1 MYEILIIVFLI
12 IAIAIVGLVLIQK
25 GKGADMGASFGAGAS
40 ATLFGSAG
48 TGNFLTRTTTIL
60 GILFFI
66 VSLALANISSK
77 KDSATTSPFS
87 NIGNGTPST
96 TAVQLPATGT
106 IPTDNGSTGSQPL
119 TIKPEQTSPTSDIPE

>member
-1 MYEILIIVFLI
+1 MYGILIVVYLV
-12 IAIAIVGLVLIQK
+12 IAVAIVALVLIQK

-66 VSLALANISSK
+66 LSIVLANLDSK
-77 KDSATTSPFS
+77 NDAGKTFY
-87 NIGNGTPST
+87 NIGDDTPVATQQSEDGQKPVT
-96 TAVQLPATGT
+96 TDSLIHQ
-106 IPTDNGSTGSQPL
+106 
-119 TIKPEQTSPTSDIPE
+119 EQVNPVSDIPE

>member
-1 MYEILIIVFLI
+1 MYGILIVVYLV
-12 IAIAIVGLVLIQK
+12 IAVAIVSLVLIQK

-66 VSLALANISSK
+66 LSIVLANLDSK
-77 KDSATTSPFS
+77 KTFY
-87 NIGNGTPST
+87 NIGDDTPVATQQTEDGQKPVT
-96 TAVQLPATGT
+96 TDSLIHQ
-106 IPTDNGSTGSQPL
+106 
-119 TIKPEQTSPTSDIPE
+119 EQVNPVSDIPE

>member
-1 MYEILIIVFLI
+1 MYGILIVVYLV
-12 IAIAIVGLVLIQK
+12 IAVAIVALVLIQK

-66 VSLALANISSK
+66 LSIVLANLDSK
-77 KDSATTSPFS
+77 NDAGKTFY
-87 NIGNGTPST
+87 NIGDDTP
-96 TAVQLPATGT
+96 VATQQTEDGQKPV
-106 IPTDNGSTGSQPL
+106 ITDSLIHQ
-119 TIKPEQTSPTSDIPE
+119 EQVNPVSDIPE

>member
-1 MYEILIIVFLI
+1 MYGILIVVYLV
-12 IAIAIVGLVLIQK
+12 IAVAIVALVLIQK

-66 VSLALANISSK
+66 LSIVLANFDSK
-77 KDSATTSPFS
+77 NDAGKTFY
-87 NIGNGTPST
+87 NIGDDTPVATQQTEDGQKPVT
-96 TAVQLPATGT
+96 TDSFIHQ
-106 IPTDNGSTGSQPL
+106 
-119 TIKPEQTSPTSDIPE
+119 EQVNPVSDIPE